1 MPLGNM
7 SGVMSLGTI
16 LIILGLMLGA
26 VMLFERNTPG
36 YKKASAFYGILGVAM
51 AGLGLAIVALGL

>member
-1 MPLGNM
+1 M

-16 LIILGLMLGA
+16 LTILGLMLGA
-26 VMLFERNTPG
+26 VMLFERKTPG
-36 YKKASAFYGILGVAM
+36 FRKASAFYGILGVAM

>member
-1 MPLGNM
+1 M